1 MQTATHPMTS
11 TKTALWSGWIIS
23 GLAAAFL
30 IMDGG
35 IKVLQ
40 LAPAVDATVQL
51 GYPAGVV
58 MPLGVLLLACLAVY
72 LLPRTAPLGAI
83 LLTGYLGGAIAT
95 HVRVGSPLFSFVFP
109 LIVGALIW
117 GGLAL
122 RDARVRALLRP
133 EDKPA

>member
-1 MQTATHPMTS
+1 MQTATHPS
-11 TKTALWSGWIIS
+11 ASAKTALWSGWIIS

-40 LAPAVDATVQL
+40 LAPAVEATVQL

-72 LLPRTAPLGAI
+72 LIPRTAPIGAV

-95 HVRVGSPLFSFVFP
+95 HVRVGSPLFSFVFT
-109 LIVGALIW
+109 LIIGALIW

-133 EDKPA
+133 QDKPA